1 MAQHLARVMKAM
13 KASQIARL
21 SQLQLAEIAAEHG
34 LVIDRNALDLEI
46 RAMVARLLSG
56 GDQAGSGAPSA
67 MESFQKDCRQI
78 WCAPELQHSPSGLL
92 VPVPAVQSWQRQGR
106 VGDCILWLGKVCGSC
121 VLFSLSSAQN
131 I

>member
-67 MESFQKDCRQI
+67 MESSQKHCRQFLHMCRGGPI
-78 WCAPELQHSPSGLL
+78 
-92 VPVPAVQSWQRQGR
+92 
-106 VGDCILWLGKVCGSC
+106 
-121 VLFSLSSAQN
+121 SS
-131 I
+131 